1 MATVTWVP
9 HLSPVMMLSSFQRWE
24 RNPLGSKSWAP
35 KLYFLI
41 LNQKNFLLTVVLTPF
56 CPHRVIHLNLGYTEC
71 NWQSWATSWLSELQ
85 SKFLLLQV
93 LGFFLVNSGHSFPS
107 KEQASFNF
115 VAAVTICSNFGA
127 PRNKACHCFP
137 CFPIYLL
144 LYCIVA
150 EMNSCRDYN

>member
-93 LGFFLVNSGHSFPS
+93 LGFFLVNSTKPPILPWARWKDQNILCGMKNAGETKIAGKCNPSLEIRAKVKSF
-107 KEQASFNF
+107 F
-115 VAAVTICSNFGA
+115 
-127 PRNKACHCFP
+127 
-137 CFPIYLL
+137 
-144 LYCIVA
+144 
-150 EMNSCRDYN
+150 

>member
-93 LGFFLVNSGHSFPS
+93 LGFFLVNSTKPPILPWARWKDQNTLCGMKKVGETKIAGKCNPSLEIRAKVKSF
-107 KEQASFNF
+107 F
-115 VAAVTICSNFGA
+115 
-127 PRNKACHCFP
+127 
-137 CFPIYLL
+137 
-144 LYCIVA
+144 
-150 EMNSCRDYN
+150 